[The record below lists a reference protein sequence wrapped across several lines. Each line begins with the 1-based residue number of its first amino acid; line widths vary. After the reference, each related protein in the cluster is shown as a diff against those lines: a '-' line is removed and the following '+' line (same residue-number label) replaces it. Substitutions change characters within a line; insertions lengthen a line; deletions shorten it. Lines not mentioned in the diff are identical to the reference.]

1 MIYDIAISGL
11 GPAGTTFLR
20 RVSGRGFKII
30 GFDRENFPRK
40 KLCAGGLTP
49 KAYNLLKKLFPELD
63 KVVRVHS
70 KRFIFINDSSR
81 VEVCSDKVLTY
92 LTDREELDNFLFD
105 SISSQ
110 DFEIHTGEA
119 VLSLEEEDGFWRVR
133 TDKGTYRAR
142 VVIAADGVNSR
153 VARQFNIKRN
163 IGFTYETDVESEWND
178 SILID
183 FSNFSWGYYWI
194 FPKGDFVT
202 TGLGEFK
209 SKAKS
214 LKEKLFQF
222 NKKHGIE
229 GKLRFQKGFP
239 IPVGKKKNDVYRERL
254 LFLGDAGGLVD
265 PLTGEGIYY
274 AAKSGIIAA
283 EIVAKSFEE
292 GNLEILKLYRDS
304 VDKVM
309 GSEFF
314 WAKVVGNLFFNFKR
328 LNFYVIKGEPKVGSL
343 TSALLTGEISYRE
356 GIRKYFKLL
365 PKSIVR
371 F

>member
-1 MIYDIAISGL
+1 MVYDIAISGL
-11 GPAGTTFLR
+11 GPAGASFLR
-20 RVSGRGFKII
+20 QISGKGFKII
-30 GFDRENFPRK
+30 GFDRESFPRK

-49 KAYNLLKKLFPELD
+49 KAYDLLKKLFPELD
-63 KVVRVHS
+63 KVVRVQS
-70 KRFIFINDSSR
+70 KRFILINDSSR
-81 VEVCSDKVLTY
+81 VEVSADNPLTY

-105 SISSQ
+105 SISNR
-110 DFEIHTGEA
+110 DFEIHTGET
-119 VLSLEEEDGFWRVR
+119 VLSLEKEDGFWKVR
-133 TDKGTYRAR
+133 TDKETYRAR

-153 VARQFNIKRN
+153 IARQFNIKRN
-163 IGFTYETDVESEWND
+163 IGFTYEVDVEFKWND

-183 FSNFSWGYYWI
+183 FSGFSSGYYWV

-202 TGLGEFK
+202 AGLGEFK

-214 LKEKLFQF
+214 LKGKLFQF

-239 IPVGKKKNDVYRERL
+239 IPAGKRKNDVYRERL

-274 AAKSGIIAA
+274 AVRSGVIAA
-283 EIVAKSFEE
+283 EVVAKSFEE
-292 GNLEILKLYRDS
+292 GNLEILKLYKEL
-304 VDKVM
+304 VDRVM

-328 LNFYVIKGEPKVGSL
+328 LNFYVIKRKPEVGSL
-343 TSALLTGEISYRE
+343 TSALLTGEVSYRD
-356 GIRKYFKLL
+356 GIRDYFKLL